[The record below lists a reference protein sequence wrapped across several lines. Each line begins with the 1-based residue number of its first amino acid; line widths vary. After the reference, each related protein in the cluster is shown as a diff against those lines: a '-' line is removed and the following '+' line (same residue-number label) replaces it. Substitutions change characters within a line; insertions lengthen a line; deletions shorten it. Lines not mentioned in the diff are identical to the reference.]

1 MNNGSSFTH
10 HPSTSERKRNF
21 TLIELLVVIAIIAIL
36 AGMLLPALN
45 KARAKSRTI
54 DCLSNLKQHGQLNAM
69 YLNDYNEFFS
79 NSRAVYNQFYTLYS
93 KSRKLYWCLAADIIT
108 CPNSNIMTCTDTGTN
123 VLNALLYGNVYGYN
137 YCGFNTVRALDGETS
152 LQDAYHVKLPMV
164 KNASEKVIFGDCVK
178 NTGSPL
184 VVNLAADT
192 VSNLWGAAGS
202 SSNSS
207 PHDRH
212 LESSNICWMD
222 GHASS
227 VRQARYN
234 ICFLGSSSGTA
245 SRLNRYWATCI
256 AGNN

>member
-1 MNNGSSFTH
+1 MNKGSSFTH
-10 HPSTSERKRNF
+10 HPSSERKRNF

-45 KARAKSRTI
+45 QARAKSRTI

-93 KSRKLYWCLAADIIT
+93 KSRKLYWCLAADIIKFQGSNILT
-108 CPNSNIMTCTDTGTN
+108 CPDTEN
-123 VLNALLYGNVYGYN
+123 DVKNALLYRNVYGYN
-137 YCGFNTVRALDGETS
+137 YSGFTTVRALNGETS
-152 LQDAYHVKLPMV
+152 AQDAYGVKLPMV

-178 NTGSPL
+178 NTSSPF
-184 VVNLAADT
+184 VVNLTADT

-212 LESSNICWMD
+212 LESSNICWTD

-245 SRLNRYWATCI
+245 SRLNRYWASCI
-256 AGNN
+256 AGSN

>member
-1 MNNGSSFTH
+1 MNNGSSFIH
-10 HPSTSERKRNF
+10 QPSTSERKRSF

-45 KARAKSRTI
+45 KARAKSRAI

-69 YLNDYNEFFS
+69 YLNDYHEFFS

-93 KSRKLYWCLAADIIT
+93 KSRKLYWCLAADIIKFQGTNILT
-108 CPNSNIMTCTDTGTN
+108 CPDTAN
-123 VLNALLYGNVYGYN
+123 DIKNALLYRNVYGYN
-137 YCGFNTVRALDGETS
+137 YCGFATVRALANTS
-152 LQDAYHVKLPMV
+152 AQDAFGVKLPMV
-164 KNASEKVIFGDCVK
+164 KNPGEKVLFGDCVK
-178 NTGSPL
+178 NTGSNF
-184 VVNLAADT
+184 VVNLT
-192 VSNLWGAAGS
+192 EETLSNLWGSAGS

-212 LESSNICWMD
+212 LESSNICWAD

-234 ICFLGSSSGTA
+234 ICFLGSSSGTG
-245 SRLNRYWATCI
+245 SRIDRYWSSCI
-256 AGNN
+256 TGSN